1 MHELSLIDN
10 TFRKDRTN
18 AFHLS
23 VQADLHGFSFCI
35 FDHQQKK
42 HVVFRKYFL
51 QTHRLIENFI
61 RQLEELLKTDDLL
74 LLPYASSVFLF
85 LSQKSTLIPDNY
97 FDQRVLK
104 SYLEFN
110 HEMDVLDE
118 IHYNYIPSVDAYN
131 VFALHTYIAS
141 AINGHFKGVRFFHQ
155 AMPFIEK
162 VSEYSDY
169 RQKQIMAVNVNHHF
183 FDVAVSSS
191 GRLKLYNT
199 FQYKGPTDLLYF
211 ILYICNQF
219 EIDPLH
225 LELVLSGELSDM
237 MPYRDAIQ
245 EYVPGVQTVKTAE
258 NNLAEGLAKVKEPNY
273 FTLFNLVHC
282 E

>member
-1 MHELSLIDN
+1 MNELSLID
-10 TFRKDRTN
+10 TSFRKERTN
-18 AFHLS
+18 ACHLS

-51 QTHRLIENFI
+51 QTQRLMDNFV
-61 RQLEELLKTDDLL
+61 RQLEDLLKTDDLL
-74 LLPYASSVFLF
+74 MLPYSSSVFLF

-97 FDQRVLK
+97 FDQHMLK

-110 HEMDVLDE
+110 HELDVLDE
-118 IHYNYIPSVDAYN
+118 IHYNYLPSVDAYN

-141 AINGHFKGVRFFHQ
+141 AIGHHFKGVRFFHQ

-162 VSEYSDY
+162 VSDYSDN
-169 RQKQIMAVNVNHHF
+169 RQKQIMAVNINHHF
-183 FDVAVSSS
+183 FDVAVCSS

-199 FQYKGPTDLLYF
+199 FQYKEPTDLVYF
-211 ILYICNQF
+211 ILYICNEF
-219 EIDPLH
+219 EMDPLTM
-225 LELVLSGELSDM
+225 ELILSGELSDM
-237 MPYRDAIQ
+237 MSYRDAIR
-245 EYVPGVQTVKTAE
+245 EYIPGLQTLKTAD
-258 NNLAEGLAKVKEPNY
+258 NNLAEGLAKVRESNY
-273 FTLFNLVHC
+273 FTLFNLIHC